1 MLFMVVPRKRVC
13 PSHSLAYHDL
23 TQSIALYGKTAIT
36 GSGGDNAIHGS
47 SLAREC
53 VLRILCHIKT

>member
-36 GSGGDNAIHGS
+36 GSGGDNAIHGRPS
-47 SLAREC
+47 QESVSLAFSG
-53 VLRILCHIKT
+53 IS